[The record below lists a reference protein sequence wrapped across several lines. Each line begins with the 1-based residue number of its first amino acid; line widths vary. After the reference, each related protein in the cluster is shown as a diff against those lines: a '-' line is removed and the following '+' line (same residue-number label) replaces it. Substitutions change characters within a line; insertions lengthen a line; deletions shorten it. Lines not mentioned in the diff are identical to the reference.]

1 MKYIFLALILTISGS
16 LFAQNKKQLDHAD
29 VHRWR
34 KIEQQKL
41 SNNGQWA
48 LWSQTPVSEGDPT
61 LHLWNAASG
70 ITTIFPRSSEAQF
83 SDDSK
88 WLVFKIKPAL
98 DTLKTLRRKKVKDE
112 DLPKDTLGIFDLVNG
127 KLEKIPRLK
136 NFSLPEKWSGWLA
149 FQVEM
154 EKPVAV
160 KKDTAVV
167 KSDTIKTAQTPPATP
182 PNGTNKAK
190 KKTPKKEDKDNGYRL
205 IVRNLPKGFQD
216 TIAYVKEFTLAKR
229 GPRLLLHATGKGDT
243 LLFYANPKVLQN
255 GIYLIDLEQYSL
267 RPLLRTKGKFQ
278 QLALDDFGRQ
288 ASFVADLDTTKAR
301 IRPWQLGYWKTEL
314 DSAKIITSTKS
325 DFLTK
330 FQSPLPAVAFPP
342 AEPWRAGAKEGTNQ
356 PVTNQPTTNQP
367 ITNQPVTNQPITN
380 QPINPWG
387 ISENTRPVFSDD
399 GSKLYFGVAPPPIL
413 NDTMLLKEE
422 IVEVEVWAWNDKR
435 LYTQEKNR
443 LENEKKRFYPVV
455 WHTGQNRFVA
465 LGSPE
470 LPELR
475 FQEQRNANLALGIT
489 EEPYT
494 SYITSEGTA
503 HKDLVAVN
511 LETGDKRTIIKDL
524 RCNPRLSPSAKYVT
538 WWSDPDTA
546 WFAWNASTS
555 TIARLTDNRTV
566 PFFNEE
572 NDVPDYPSE
581 HGLAAWLE
589 GDEAML
595 VYDKYDIWRI
605 DPDGKKKPQCLTTGR
620 ESKTTFRYIKL
631 DPEERSIRYNAPLL
645 LHKFNDVTKSEG
657 YTWLNLPRENFT
669 KPGMLVPFIKDNWE
683 DGFAYTRNVL
693 KARYED
699 VFLYSKEN
707 YQTFPNLI
715 YATGGQSEKL
725 ISDANPQ
732 QSEYKWG
739 SIEMVEWTSLTGE
752 KIKGLLVKPEGF
764 DPKKQYPMLVNFYE
778 KLSDELFRHRAPD
791 FHRSQINY
799 TFYASRGYLVFAP
812 DIPYRIGYPGE
823 SAYDAIMSGVTALI
837 SKGFVDPKRVALQGH
852 SWGGYQ
858 SAYLVTRTNLFA
870 CAEAGAPVANMTSA
884 YGGIRWESGLNRAFQ
899 YEHQQSRI
907 GGSLWEKP
915 KQYIENSPLFALDKV
930 ETPLL
935 ILHNDKDGAVPWY
948 QGIELFTG
956 LRRLDKPAWLLNY
969 NDEPH
974 WPVKIQNRVDFQK
987 RMQQFFDYYLM
998 AAPEPSWMKRGVP
1011 PMEKGI
1017 LQGY

>member
-1 MKYIFLALILTISGS
+1 MKPILLALILTLTGS
-16 LFAQNKKQLDHAD
+16 LFAQNKKQLDHTD

-48 LWSQTPVSEGDPT
+48 LWSQIPVSEGDAM
-61 LHLWNAASG
+61 LHLWNATSG
-70 ITTIFPRSSEAQF
+70 TTTIFPRSSEAQF

-98 DTLKTLRRKKVKDE
+98 DTLKAQRRKKVKDE

-149 FQVEM
+149 FQIEM
-154 EKPVAV
+154 EKPAAV
-160 KKDTAVV
+160 KKDTAGI
-167 KSDTIKTAQTPPATP
+167 KSDTIKTAQAAPSPAP
-182 PNGTNKAK
+182 GGAKAK
-190 KKTPKKEDKDNGYRL
+190 IKTPKKEDKDNGYRL

-229 GPRLLLHATGKGDT
+229 GPRILLYATGKGDT
-243 LLFYANPKVLQN
+243 LPFFANPKMLQN
-255 GIYLIDLEQYSL
+255 GIYIIDLEEHTL

-301 IRPWQLGYWKTEL
+301 IRPWQLGYWKPEL
-314 DSAKIITSTKS
+314 DSAKFITSAKS
-325 DFLTK
+325 EFLTK
-330 FQSPLPAVAFPP
+330 FQSPVN
-342 AEPWRAGAKEGTNQ
+342 E
-356 PVTNQPTTNQP
+356 QP
-367 ITNQPVTNQPITN
+367 IT
-380 QPINPWG
+380 PWG
-387 ISENTRPVFSDD
+387 ISENARPVFSDD
-399 GSKLYFGVAPPPIL
+399 ASKLYFGVAPAPIL

-443 LENEKKRFYPVV
+443 LESEKKRSYPVV
-455 WHTGQNRFVA
+455 YHTGQNRFVP

-503 HKDLVAVN
+503 HKNLVAVN
-511 LETGDKRTIIKDL
+511 LESGDKRMIIKDL
-524 RCNPRLSPSAKYVT
+524 RCNPRLSPSAKYVA

-555 TIARLTDNRTV
+555 TIARLTDNRSV
-566 PFFNEE
+566 PFFDEDT
-572 NDVPDYPSE
+572 DVPDYPNE

-605 DPDGKKKPQCLTTGR
+605 DPNGKKKPQCITAGR
-620 ESKTTFRYIKL
+620 ASKTTFRYVKL
-631 DPEERSIRYNAPLL
+631 DPEERSIRYNAPML
-645 LHKFNDVTKSEG
+645 LHKFNEVTKSEG
-657 YTWLNLPRENFT
+657 YTWLNLQWENT
-669 KPGMLVPFIKDNWE
+669 SKPGMLVSFIKDSWE
-683 DGFAYTRNVL
+683 DGYAYTRNVV

-699 VFLYSKEN
+699 AFLYSKEN
-707 YQTFPNLI
+707 FQTFPNLI
-715 YATGGQSEKL
+715 YAAGGQSEKL

-739 SIEMVEWTSLTGE
+739 SMEMVEWISLTGE

-837 SKGFVDPKRVALQGH
+837 SKGFVDSKRVALQGH

-858 SAYLVTRTNLFA
+858 AAYLVTRTNLFA

-948 QGIELFTG
+948 QGIELFSG
-956 LRRLDKPAWLLNY
+956 LRRLEKPAWLLNY

-974 WPVKIQNRVDFQK
+974 WPVKIQNRIDFQK